1 MESDGRRARD
11 RVALEARAGTRFSFG
26 GTGGLRALH
35 VGGGGDELLHPGLE
49 SRRATRMLPSIGRFL
64 RDTRAGATAITAAA
78 ILMMTVGGTAL
89 IVDHVWLVNQR
100 DLLKSATDAG
110 AVAAT
115 LGLLDVP
122 ASMSDE
128 DVEVALQPIAERYVR
143 FNVSGNVPAGARSRV
158 EETLEVSLDVDR
170 AAGLIDV
177 DAKADMG
184 GTLLSRWFLDYAGP
198 PDGIAANAGVGAAI
212 SATEIVLAIDVTG
225 SMLDNLEG
233 NRVPGDDSSS
243 RINIVKTAA
252 VDLVDLL
259 AARENATIAVGLV
272 PWNYRVR
279 LDASTRS
286 EWESQNWAI
295 YPTSRTY
302 PRPGRGPGADRLP
315 SEVQT
320 LPAQSTL
327 PRNCRAW
334 AGCLDMRAARFSTAL
349 PAADPFVM
357 NFFTAQTSY
366 PDSQYA
372 SYACQDYTRTEAQ
385 SQRPR
390 WEEPLCYDIDR
401 VPSGQRICGDG
412 DIQVGGPWRVHPQ
425 DNCGG
430 APILPLTPN
439 LSTVR
444 NAITGMRIGGASTY
458 SSAGIAW
465 ATRLLAPTWRPVWG
479 HAEHPMEADGEVQKI
494 IVLLTDGEDN
504 HTSNARTHRNQG
516 CTAAKQ
522 EDILIFTIAAMD
534 PRNVSQRLA
543 RDLGACSSQSD
554 NPNGKFV
561 FVNNATPEALGE
573 AFAEIGRQIMRLRR
587 TH

>member
-1 MESDGRRARD
+1 
-11 RVALEARAGTRFSFG
+11 
-26 GTGGLRALH
+26 
-35 VGGGGDELLHPGLE
+35 
-49 SRRATRMLPSIGRFL
+49 MLPSIGRFL
-64 RDTRAGATAITAAA
+64 LDTRAGATAITAAA
-78 ILMMTVGGTAL
+78 IVMMTVGGTAL

-212 SATEIVLAIDVTG
+212 SATEIVLAIDITG
-225 SMLDNLEG
+225 SMSSGLNG
-233 NRVPGDDSSS
+233 NSVSGSNPS
-243 RINIVKTAA
+243 RISIVRTAA
-252 VDLVDLL
+252 RDLVDIL

-279 LDASTRS
+279 LSQSTR
-286 EWESQNWAI
+286 EAWERQNWAL

-302 PRPGRGPGADRLP
+302 PHPGRGPGADRLP
-315 SEVQT
+315 PEVQT

-334 AGCLDMRAARFSTAL
+334 AGCLDMRADRFSTAL
-349 PAADPFVM
+349 PAAAPFVM
-357 NFFTAQTSY
+357 NFFTTQTTY
-366 PDSQYA
+366 PESQYV
-372 SYACQDYTRTEAQ
+372 SYSCQDFTRTEAE
-385 SQRPR
+385 SQRPE

-412 DIQVGGPWRVHPQ
+412 DIQAGGPWRVHPQ

-430 APILPLTPN
+430 APILPLNPD

-444 NAITGMRIGGASTY
+444 DAINGMQISGSATY

-465 ATRLLAPTWRPVWG
+465 AIRLLSPAWRPVWG

-504 HTSNARTHRNQG
+504 HSSDAHRHRNQG
-516 CTAAKQ
+516 CTAAKA
-522 EDILIFTIAAMD
+522 EGILVFTIAAMN

-543 RDLGACSSQSD
+543 RDLEVCSSQSD

>member
-1 MESDGRRARD
+1 MPR
-11 RVALEARAGTRFSFG
+11 
-26 GTGGLRALH
+26 
-35 VGGGGDELLHPGLE
+35 
-49 SRRATRMLPSIGRFL
+49 LPSIGGFL

-78 ILMMTVGGTAL
+78 IVMMTVGGTAL

-100 DLLKSATDAG
+100 NLLKSATDAA
-110 AVAAT
+110 AVATT

-143 FNVSGNVPAGARSRV
+143 FNVSGNLPTGARSRM

-170 AAGLIDV
+170 AAGLVDI

-184 GTLLSRWFLDYAGP
+184 GTLLSGWFLDYAGP
-198 PDGIAANAGVGAAI
+198 PDGIAVDAGVGAAI

-233 NRVPGDDSSS
+233 TRVPGDDASS
-243 RINIVKTAA
+243 RINIVKQAA

-272 PWNYRVR
+272 PWNHRVR
-279 LDASTRS
+279 LDPSTRS
-286 EWESQNWAI
+286 EWERQNWAL

-302 PRPGRGPGADRLP
+302 PHPGRGPGANRLP
-315 SEVQT
+315 PEVQT
-320 LPAQSTL
+320 LPAQSNL

-334 AGCLDMRAARFSTAL
+334 AGCLDMRAARFSIAL

-366 PDSQYA
+366 PDGQYA
-372 SYACQDYTRTEAQ
+372 SYVCQEYTRTEAFA
-385 SQRPR
+385 QRPR

-401 VPSGQRICGDG
+401 VPNGQRICGDG
-412 DIQVGGPWRVHPQ
+412 DIQSGGPWRVHPQ
-425 DNCGG
+425 DNCDDST
-430 APILPLTPN
+430 IMPLTPE
-439 LSTVR
+439 LQTVR
-444 NAITGMRIGGASTY
+444 RAIENLWPNGASTY

-465 ATRLLAPTWRPVWG
+465 ATRLLAPTWRSVWG
-479 HAEHPMEADGEVQKI
+479 HPDHPMEADGEVQKI

-522 EDILIFTIAAMD
+522 EGILVFTIAAMN
-534 PRNVSQRLA
+534 PHNVSQRLA
-543 RDLGACSSQSD
+543 RDLETCSSQSD
-554 NPNGKFV
+554 HPNGKFV
-561 FVNNATPEALGE
+561 FVNNATPEALSE